1 MWMETMALPKDQM
14 KLSRVDVDE
23 FGLYDLRVF
32 TISIPLYDGTDTA
45 IGVFGAQFKEDIFSL
60 LIDPLI
66 NKEGSD

>member
-1 MWMETMALPKDQM
+1 MALPKDEM

-23 FGLYDLRVF
+23 FGLYDQRVL

-45 IGVFGAQFKEDIFSL
+45 IGVFGAQFKEDIFSM